1 MGLAALVLFSAPKS
15 LPGLLSKKP
24 ARPASPLLAAGE
36 LVADKLPNVPPR
48 TKMPALLV
56 RTGFGALAGGTAAAM
71 TGDNVARTA
80 LIGASVATAAS
91 FVGERLRT
99 AAAKKVPA
107 LVAALAEDAL
117 AATLACRG
125 AAWANRVA
133 A

>member
-1 MGLAALVLFSAPKS
+1 
-15 LPGLLSKKP
+15 
-24 ARPASPLLAAGE
+24 LAAGE

-56 RTGFGALAGGTAAAM
+56 RTGFGALAGATAAAM
-71 TGDNVARTA
+71 IGDNVARA
-80 LIGASVATAAS
+80 AVIGASAATAAS

-99 AAAKKVPA
+99 AAAKRVPA

-125 AAWANRVA
+125 AARVSRLA